1 MAGTHGA
8 ARMQRTRARPQ
19 VLDRFLQRPAFM
31 NAIDL
36 LKQQHDLVDDL
47 FDQVE
52 QADAT
57 EKEILFEEL
66 ADNLAGHA
74 AIEEHVFYPAA
85 YAGETREILNEA
97 VEEHLVMKRLIT
109 DLMDLTP
116 EDQQFTAKLKV
127 LREQVTHHVK
137 EEEKELFPK
146 AKKELGK
153 EKLLQLG
160 AEMQG
165 LFTKEMAEGA
175 AYKVPDQTAQ
185 AAQISPDSAPLSQ

>member
-1 MAGTHGA
+1 
-8 ARMQRTRARPQ
+8 
-19 VLDRFLQRPAFM
+19 M

-47 FDQVE
+47 FDQIE
-52 QADAT
+52 QADAS
-57 EKEILFEEL
+57 EKEILFDEL

-74 AIEEHVFYPAA
+74 AIEEHVFYPAV
-85 YAGETREILNEA
+85 YAGETRAILNEA
-97 VEEHLVMKRLIT
+97 VEEHLAIKRLIA

-116 EDQQFTAKLKV
+116 EDEQFDAKLTV
-127 LREQVTHHVK
+127 LREQVKHHVK

-175 AYKVPDQTAQ
+175 AYKVPDQTSQ
-185 AAQISPDSAPLSQ
+185 AAQISPDSAPLSR